1 MLDAD
6 ARQWN
11 SEETGTFKAVLHTI
25 PLGTNAGDI
34 CSKVRA
40 ALKVQKSRK
49 SIDQVSASI
58 ALTRLKCHKNRASD
72 GELMHAYPMVLFAGE
87 NEVL

>member
-1 MLDAD
+1 MSFEYVTLILLDAD

-11 SEETGTFKAVLHTI
+11 SEETGTFKAVLQTI

-58 ALTRLKCHKNRASD
+58 AFTRLR
-72 GELMHAYPMVLFAGE
+72 
-87 NEVL
+87 